1 MNTMTANWFEGKVK
15 YMRVDEDGRKRKVME
30 MYLVDAMS
38 YTEAEARIIEEME
51 LVVRGE
57 YYIPSLK
64 NQISTKLFHRR
75 MRMMT
80 GGIKR
85 K

>member
-57 YYIPSLK
+57 Y
-64 NQISTKLFHRR
+64 
-75 MRMMT
+75 
-80 GGIKR
+80 
-85 K
+85 